1 MTSNENG
8 KESVVDRMAGI
19 LEPETSQEQPKVQEE
34 QPEVQQETEQTFNE
48 DAQEETQ
55 ESTALIDETVEEN
68 EITEQEVEQPQ
79 TYRVKVQGE
88 EVDVTL
94 DELQKGYSRQAD
106 YVRKTQKLAEQ
117 RKEVESELSQ
127 LQKFSEKS
135 AQYDEGLRQIEELL
149 SQPDNQ
155 EDLQKLKQ
163 TNPQAYAIKLA
174 ERSEREQQKAKVQ
187 AERAKVQQE
196 QQQLQQQQIQKH
208 LKRET
213 DILNEVLP
221 EMKNPKTRQNVM
233 QEIMKGAKKLN
244 YTNEELSNVYDH
256 RNVLTLLYAS
266 RYLALK
272 DSQPEVFKKMKS
284 APKIMKAGV
293 AKATSQT
300 QSDNIKRAKTRLKRS
315 GNVRDASKLFEQLL

>member
-8 KESVVDRMAGI
+8 QESVVDRMAGI
-19 LEPETSQEQPKVQEE
+19 LEPENSQEQPKAQEE
-34 QPEVQQETEQTFNE
+34 QPEVQQETEQPIE
-48 DAQEETQ
+48 EVAQEETQ
-55 ESTALIDETVEEN
+55 ESTALIDEAVEEN

-221 EMKNPKTRQNVM
+221 EMKNPKTKQNIM

-300 QSDNIKRAKTRLKRS
+300 QSDKIKRAKTQLKRS
-315 GNVRDASKLFEQLL
+315 GKVRDASKLFEQLL

>member
-8 KESVVDRMAGI
+8 QESVVDRMAGI
-19 LEPETSQEQPKVQEE
+19 LEPETSQEQPKVKEE
-34 QPEVQQETEQTFNE
+34 QPEVQQETEQPIE
-48 DAQEETQ
+48 EVAQEETQ
-55 ESTALIDETVEEN
+55 ESTALIDEAVEEN
-68 EITEQEVEQPQ
+68 EINEQEVEQPQ

-117 RKEVESELSQ
+117 RKEVENELSQ

-221 EMKNPKTRQNVM
+221 EMKNPKTKQNIM

-300 QSDNIKRAKTRLKRS
+300 QSDKIKRAKTQLKRS
-315 GNVRDASKLFEQLL
+315 GKVRDASKLFEQLL

>member
-8 KESVVDRMAGI
+8 QESVVDRMAGI

-34 QPEVQQETEQTFNE
+34 QPEVQQETEQPIE
-48 DAQEETQ
+48 EVAQEETQ

-117 RKEVESELSQ
+117 RKEVENELSQ

-135 AQYDEGLRQIEELL
+135 TQYDEGLRQIEELL

-221 EMKNPKTRQNVM
+221 EMKNPKTKQNIM

>member
-8 KESVVDRMAGI
+8 QESVVDRMAGI
-19 LEPETSQEQPKVQEE
+19 LEPETSQEQPKVKEE
-34 QPEVQQETEQTFNE
+34 QPEVQQETEQPIE
-48 DAQEETQ
+48 EVAQEETQ

-221 EMKNPKTRQNVM
+221 EMKNPKTKQNIM

-300 QSDNIKRAKTRLKRS
+300 QSDKIKRAKTQLKRS
-315 GNVRDASKLFEQLL
+315 GKVRDASKLFEQLL

>member
-8 KESVVDRMAGI
+8 QESVVDRMAGI
-19 LEPETSQEQPKVQEE
+19 LEPETSQEQPKVKEE
-34 QPEVQQETEQTFNE
+34 QPEVQQETEQPIE
-48 DAQEETQ
+48 EVAQEETQ
-55 ESTALIDETVEEN
+55 ESTALIDEAVEEN

-117 RKEVESELSQ
+117 RKEVENELSQ

-221 EMKNPKTRQNVM
+221 EMKNPKTKQNIM

-300 QSDNIKRAKTRLKRS
+300 QSDKIKRAKTQLKRS
-315 GNVRDASKLFEQLL
+315 GKVRDASKLFEQLL

>member
-8 KESVVDRMAGI
+8 QESVVDRMAGI
-19 LEPETSQEQPKVQEE
+19 LEPEASPEQPTVQEE
-34 QPEVQQETEQTFNE
+34 QPQVEQETEETIDEQ
-48 DAQEETQ
+48 AYEETQ
-55 ESTALIDETVEEN
+55 EPTALIDETVEEN

-117 RKEVESELSQ
+117 RKELDNELQ
-127 LQKFSEKS
+127 TAKDYAKFSEEYKN
-135 AQYDEGLRQIEELL
+135 YCDEIVQIL
-149 SQPDNQ
+149 NQ
-155 EDLQKLKQ
+155 QDKDEDLQKLKN

-174 ERSEREQQKAKVQ
+174 EKNQRDQTKQKFQEEKKRVELQ
-187 AERAKVQQE
+187 QQE
-196 QQQLQQQQIQKH
+196 LQQQQMQKH

-213 DILNEVLP
+213 EILHQELP
-221 EMKNPKTRQNVM
+221 EMKNTQKRQAIL

-244 YTNEELSNVYDH
+244 YTSEELSNVYDH
-256 RNVLTLLYAS
+256 RYVKTLLYAS
-266 RYLALK
+266 RYLELM
-272 DSQPEVFKKMKS
+272 DSKPGVAKKMKS

-293 AKATSQT
+293 AKATSQS
-300 QSDNIKRAKTRLKRS
+300 QQDNIKRAKSQLRKS
-315 GNVRDASKLFEQLL
+315 GKVRDASKLFEQLL

>member
-34 QPEVQQETEQTFNE
+34 QQEVQQETEQPIDE
-48 DAQEETQ
+48 IAQEETQ
-55 ESTALIDETVEEN
+55 ESTDLIDETVEEN

-221 EMKNPKTRQNVM
+221 EMKNPKTKQNVM

-300 QSDNIKRAKTRLKRS
+300 QSDKIKRAKTQLKRS
-315 GNVRDASKLFEQLL
+315 GKVRDASKLFEQLL

>member
-34 QPEVQQETEQTFNE
+34 QPEVQQETEQPIE
-48 DAQEETQ
+48 EVAQEETQ

-221 EMKNPKTRQNVM
+221 EMKNPKTKQNIM

-300 QSDNIKRAKTRLKRS
+300 QSDNIKRAKTKLKRS

>member
-8 KESVVDRMAGI
+8 QESVVDRMAGI
-19 LEPETSQEQPKVQEE
+19 LEPETSQEQPKVKEE
-34 QPEVQQETEQTFNE
+34 QPEVQQETEQPIE
-48 DAQEETQ
+48 EVAQEETQ
-55 ESTALIDETVEEN
+55 ESTALIDEAVEEN

-221 EMKNPKTRQNVM
+221 EMKNPKTKQNIM

-300 QSDNIKRAKTRLKRS
+300 QSDKIKRAKTQLKRS
-315 GNVRDASKLFEQLL
+315 GKVRDASKLFEQLL

>member
-34 QPEVQQETEQTFNE
+34 QQEVQQETEQAFNE

-174 ERSEREQQKAKVQ
+174 ERSEREQQKAKIQ

-221 EMKNPKTRQNVM
+221 EMKNPKTKQNIM

>member
-8 KESVVDRMAGI
+8 QESVVDRMAGI

>member
-19 LEPETSQEQPKVQEE
+19 LEPATSQEQSTVQEE
-34 QPEVQQETEQTFNE
+34 QPEVQQETEQPIDE
-48 DAQEETQ
+48 IAQEETQ
-55 ESTALIDETVEEN
+55 ESTDLIDETVEEN

-88 EVDVTL
+88 EVDVSL

-117 RKEVESELSQ
+117 RKELESELTN
-127 LQKFSEKS
+127 LQKFNNLSQ
-135 AQYDEGLRQIEELL
+135 QYDEGLKQIEQIL
-149 SQPDNQ
+149 SQTDSQ

-163 TNPQAYAIKLA
+163 TNPQQYAIKLA
-174 ERSEREQQKAKVQ
+174 ERSEQEQQRAKIQ

-213 DILNEVLP
+213 EILHESLP
-221 EMKNPKTRQNVM
+221 EMKNPKTRENVM

-293 AKATSQT
+293 AKATTQT